1 MVNLDCEEIPV
12 NDASNCVATSDNV
25 AVAENL
31 SNFRNFSQ
39 LQFSPVDNK
48 IKELVRPVALPEL
61 LAPLHIETRVELH
74 NPDVLV
80 VVRTTA

>member
-1 MVNLDCEEIPV
+1 M
-12 NDASNCVATSDNV
+12 TTGDNV
-25 AVAENL
+25 AVAEIKFQSFKML
-31 SNFRNFSQ
+31 SQQ

-48 IKELVRPVALPEL
+48 VKELVGPVALSEL